1 MLLLSSE
8 DLHVVST
15 VFTIYATLF
24 LDFVAVIGGTNIYL
38 TLIITGVECIEK
50 NGQAVYD
57 QVIWDELKAEVQ
69 LLM

>member
-8 DLHVVST
+8 DLVGT

-24 LDFVAVIGGTNIYL
+24 LDFVAVIGGKDIYL
-38 TLIITGVECIEK
+38 TVIITGVECTEE

-57 QVIWDELKAEVQ
+57 QSILEELTAQVQ